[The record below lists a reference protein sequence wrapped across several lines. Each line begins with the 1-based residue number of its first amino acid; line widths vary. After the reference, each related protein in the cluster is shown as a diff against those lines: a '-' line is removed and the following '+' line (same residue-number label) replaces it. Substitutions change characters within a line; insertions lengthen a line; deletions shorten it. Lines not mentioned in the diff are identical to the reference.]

1 MGRPRTI
8 TYHYMKSKEMKT
20 KISYVSRVPELGIA
34 QFGFAYT
41 EESLIELP
49 ALRIVTQQLRKIID
63 MPKKSHFEIISVTDL
78 TFNNKN
84 NKIL

>member
-8 TYHYMKSKEMKT
+8 IYHYMKSKEMKT
-20 KISYVSRVPELGIA
+20 KISFVSRVPELGIA
-34 QFGFAYT
+34 QYGYAYT
-41 EESLIELP
+41 EETLTQLP

-63 MPKKSHFEIISVTDL
+63 MPKKTHFEIISVTDL
-78 TFNNKN
+78 TFNNIN

>member
-8 TYHYMKSKEMKT
+8 IYHYMKSKEMKT
-20 KISYVSRVPELGIA
+20 KISFVSRVPELGIC
-34 QFGFAYT
+34 QYGYAYT
-41 EESLIELP
+41 EELLTELP